1 MRTSVT
7 HPLRIDWL
15 PVEGDKGCIGMTL
28 CPGEKQPVS
37 WTGGWDRQLDL
48 DIESLKE
55 SGTTR
60 IVSLVTDEDMELL
73 QVTQLPESVQ
83 ASGIEWTHLPLPDTT
98 VPTRKWLLR
107 SIKVFTE
114 LQTSIPEGERVVVHC
129 MGGLS
134 RAGTFVAIYLYLRG
148 YSMTEAI
155 RRVRAERSPRCIN
168 TKQEAF
174 LFDLET
180 QQIDERTKIER
191 YAEDTGDFDGNV
203 IAWAIEH
210 LCDRSVNKTWS
221 PYGSGVHYIKSDLST
236 WKLTS
241 IADHPFARLSHVAF
255 TKLIETVGLTMDDKT
270 LPECGENTPSSA
282 ELTVRMLFKM

>member
-28 CPGEKQPVS
+28 CPGKKQPVS

-73 QVTQLPESVQ
+73 QVTQLPTSVQ

-148 YSMTEAI
+148 YTMAQAI
-155 RRVRAERSPRCIN
+155 EKVRAERSPRCIN
-168 TKQEAF
+168 KRQEEF
-174 LFDLET
+174 LFELEEN
-180 QQIDERTKIER
+180 ERSRLRDIQEKVSND
-191 YAEDTGDFDGNV
+191 YAGTAEM
-203 IAWAIEH
+203 IAWAKNHFAEIPVGIMWEP
-210 LCDRSVNKTWS
+210 W
-221 PYGSGVHYIKSDLST
+221 GSGLSYRKTDNETWCLTYMIDHHYSS
-236 WKLTS
+236 
-241 IADHPFARLSHVAF
+241 LSHAAF
-255 TKLIETVGLTMDDKT
+255 KQLIQMSGLNLNEEEMELISEGHESHTKFV
-270 LPECGENTPSSA
+270 
-282 ELTVRMLFKM
+282 VRHLLVN